1 MTQAALTGIRI
12 LDLSQFEAGPVCT
25 QTLAWLGA
33 EVIKVERPG
42 TGEAARTSV
51 GDAPGMDSWSFLL
64 LNSNKRSVT
73 LDFKKPEGRELLDR
87 LIRQCDVF
95 IENFGPGVVERIGL
109 TYEDVKAIKPDI
121 IYAQIKGFGEGSPW
135 ETLPAFDPIG
145 QAAGGSIAMTGPA
158 VGAPVRPGASLA
170 DSGAGLH
177 CAIGILAALHH
188 RHATGEGQKVTV
200 AMQDAVMNFTRT
212 AWQSYNQTGLPA
224 DRAESDFLNA
234 PKGIYPCKP
243 FGPNDYLQVFTSRWP
258 GSRHWD
264 LLLEVFGR
272 EDLKGDP
279 RFATPADR
287 FAHREEVDKLVS
299 DWTRERTKFEAMD
312 ELGKAGVPASAI
324 WDTTDLAADQYLRAH
339 GMVVELEHPLRGH
352 VLTPGSP
359 IRLSASDVAVEL
371 APSLGRDNESVYKDL
386 LGLSPAELD
395 QLREAK
401 AI

>member
-1 MTQAALTGIRI
+1 MTQAALTGVRI

-33 EVIKVERPG
+33 EVIKIERPG

-51 GDAPGMDSWSFLL
+51 GDAAGMDSWSFLL
-64 LNSNKRSVT
+64 LNSNKRSIT
-73 LDFKKPEGRELLDR
+73 LDFKKPEGRKLLDR
-87 LIRQCDVF
+87 LIRECDVF

-109 TYEDVKAIKPDI
+109 TYEDVKEINPRI
-121 IYAQIKGFGEGSPW
+121 VYAQIKGFGEGSPW

-145 QAAGGSIAMTGPA
+145 QAAGGSTAMTGPA

-177 CAIGILAALHH
+177 CAIGILAALHQ
-188 RHATGEGQKVTV
+188 RSSSGEGQKVTV

-212 AWQSYNQTGLPA
+212 AWQSYNQTGRPA

-243 FGPNDYLQVFTSRWP
+243 FGANDYLQVFTSRWP
-258 GSRHWD
+258 GSRHWA
-264 LLLEVFGR
+264 LLLEVLGR

-287 FAHREEVDKLVS
+287 FAHSEEVDRLVS
-299 DWTRERTKFEAMD
+299 DWTRERTKFEAM
-312 ELGKAGVPASAI
+312 EALGKAGIPASAI
-324 WDTTDLAADQYLRAH
+324 WDTTDLASDEYLRAH
-339 GMVVELEHPLRGH
+339 GMVVELEHPLRGR

-359 IRLSASDVAVEL
+359 IRLSASDVPVKL
-371 APSLGRDNESVYKDL
+371 APSLGCDNDYVYEDL
-386 LGLSPAELD
+386 LGLTAAELD